1 LPADTDQWLQEMLEA
16 AGFLIHLS
24 DSCALIHNP
33 ADDREYVQ

>member
-1 LPADTDQWLQEMLEA
+1 MLEA

-33 ADDREYVQ
+33 ADNGEEEK